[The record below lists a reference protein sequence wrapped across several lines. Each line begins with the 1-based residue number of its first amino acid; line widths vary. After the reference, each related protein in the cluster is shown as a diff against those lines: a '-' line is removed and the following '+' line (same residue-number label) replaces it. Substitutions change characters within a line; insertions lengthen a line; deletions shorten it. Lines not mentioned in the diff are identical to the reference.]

1 MNAHNC
7 CLNWLQNI
15 LAKPYE
21 SYLIM
26 THTSIQKSTLKFLK
40 DLSANNNREWFA
52 ENKPVYLAAHENMS
66 AFMDDLI
73 SEMNAHDHI
82 ENTSGRKSLYRI
94 YSDARFSKDNIPY
107 RPRFAAN
114 LQRATKLLRGG
125 YYLNIN
131 PGKSYIACGF
141 FGPNPDDLKR
151 IRSDISYNTADWKKL
166 LNSKKIK
173 TNFGEMTGEKVVS
186 APRGFQK
193 DHPAIELLRH
203 KSFVFRHEFQIKEV
217 TSDSFVKDVNGLFKS
232 IRPWFDY
239 MSDVLTT
246 DNNGELIV

>member
-1 MNAHNC
+1 
-7 CLNWLQNI
+7 
-15 LAKPYE
+15 
-21 SYLIM
+21 M
-26 THTSIQKSTLKFLK
+26 THTAIQKSTLKFLK
-40 DLSANNNREWFA
+40 NLSANNNRDWFT
-52 ENKPVYLAAHENMS
+52 ENKSVYLAAQENMS
-66 AFMDDLI
+66 VFLDDLI

-82 ENTSGRKSLYRI
+82 ENTSGKKSLYRI
-94 YSDARFSKDNIPY
+94 YSDARFSKDKIPY
-107 RPRFAAN
+107 RPRFAAS

-131 PGKSYIACGF
+131 PGKSFIACGF
-141 FGPNPDDLKR
+141 FGPNADDLKR
-151 IRSDISYNTADWKKL
+151 IRYDISRNSDDWKKL

-173 TNFGEMTGEKVVS
+173 LNFGEMTGEKVVS

-203 KSFVFRHEFQIKEV
+203 KSFVFRHHFTDKEV
-217 TSDSFVKDVNGLFKS
+217 TDLNFVKEVNGLFKS
-232 IRPWFDY
+232 IRPWFNY

>member
-1 MNAHNC
+1 
-7 CLNWLQNI
+7 
-15 LAKPYE
+15 
-21 SYLIM
+21 M
-26 THTSIQKSTLKFLK
+26 THTAIQKSTLKFLK
-40 DLSANNNREWFA
+40 NLSANNNREWFSK
-52 ENKPVYLAAHENMS
+52 NKTVYIAAHENMS
-66 AFMDDLI
+66 AFLDDLI

-107 RPRFAAN
+107 RPRFAAS

-151 IRSDISYNTADWKKL
+151 IRHDISWNSADWKKL

-173 TNFGEMTGEKVVS
+173 DIFGAMTGEKVVS

-203 KSFVFRHEFQIKEV
+203 KSFVFRHDFTDKEV
-217 TSDSFVKDVNGLFKS
+217 LDGNFVKEVNRLFKS

-246 DNNGELIV
+246 NNNGELMV